1 MKPLKNLY
9 QELIERLSEL
19 ENRRPNKSTDGRI
32 VELQRTIARVQQLLL
47 NSSDDANLSV
57 KKDVGFAVSEDE
69 IRDAADSWVFTE
81 NTKWSNNDD
90 SAGDN
95 FGSFI
100 AGVKWA
106 INQIKHIN
114 TGVQMI
120 AEERQRQI
128 NHEGWTE
135 EHDDQHNDG
144 SLAHAAAAYA
154 CAELYRRTTSEGYD
168 NTPHMWPFEKQ
179 WWKPTPED
187 RIRELQ
193 KSGAL
198 IAAEIDRLQRS
209 K

>member
-1 MKPLKNLY
+1 MTPIQNLY
-9 QELIERLSEL
+9 QELQERLSQL
-19 ENRRPNKSTDGRI
+19 ENKQTSKSTDGRI
-32 VELQRTIARVQQLLL
+32 VELQRIIVRVQKLLL
-47 NSSDDANLSV
+47 NSSDDSNPSV
-57 KKDVGFAVSEDE
+57 KKNVEFTVSEDE

-81 NTKWSNNDD
+81 NAKWSNNDD

-100 AGVKWA
+100 AGAKWA

-144 SLAHAAAAYA
+144 SLAQAAAAYA

-168 NTPHMWPFEKQ
+168 NTPHMWPFEKK